1 MQTVGFST
9 GSLAFGDV
17 RRALEMLGPQRTDA
31 VELSA
36 LRMHELGPLLD
47 SIPHLPLEG
56 YRHVAVHAPSSFT
69 ADEEQAVADALLP
82 VAQRGW
88 LVVVHPDTIRNHA
101 VWRRFGDRLC
111 IENMDRRKP
120 CGRTVEELRPVF
132 ERLPRAS
139 FCFDVAH
146 ARQCDT
152 SMTEAYRLLSA
163 FGDRLRQV
171 HVSELDSESRHV
183 RLTPTGI
190 RACREVA
197 DLIGIDIPV
206 IIEAKVEA
214 QELDAEIDS
223 SLEALGRLVPI
234 PYAA

>member
-1 MQTVGFST
+1 MQPVGFST
-9 GSLAFGDV
+9 GSLARGNV
-17 RRALEMLGPQRTDA
+17 RQALEMLGPHRTGA
-31 VELSA
+31 LELSA
-36 LRMHELGPLLD
+36 LRMHELRPLLD
-47 SIPHLPLEG
+47 SIPHLPLG
-56 YRHVAVHAPSSFT
+56 SYRHVAVHAPSSFE
-69 ADEEQAVADALLP
+69 AGDEQALAAALLP
-82 VAQRGW
+82 VAKRGW
-88 LVVVHPDTIRNHA
+88 LVVVHPDTLRDFA
-101 VWRRFGDRLC
+101 AWREFGDRLC

-120 CGRTVEELRPVF
+120 SGRTVEELRPVF

-190 RACREVA
+190 RSCREIS
-197 DLIGIDIPV
+197 DLIGVDVPV
-206 IIEAKVEA
+206 IIEAKV
-214 QELDAEIDS
+214 QPNELDAEILA
-223 SLEALGRLVPI
+223 SLEALGRLAPI
-234 PYAA
+234 SRAA